1 MLQAELAHCGANA
14 LGGAAGL
21 MLQAELA
28 HCGANAPGGASPPRG

>member
-1 MLQAELAHCGANA
+1 MLQAELAHYGANV
-14 LGGAAGL
+14 LGGVVVL